1 MTYFFEI
8 SELLPPVVL
17 SVRNELDMEISTE
30 DYLDTFN
37 KNIENIRIV
46 SDTFLEKVA
55 R

>member
-1 MTYFFEI
+1 
-8 SELLPPVVL
+8 
-17 SVRNELDMEISTE
+17 MEISTE